1 MTVIEDF
8 VANIAEPQRS
18 VLLQLRQLILNVVPD
33 AEECI
38 YYGIPCFKVDGN
50 GVAGF
55 DAYKKHNS
63 YFPFSGQ
70 VFKAIASEVAGFK
83 TTSGALHFTMDVCL
97 SQDLVRLLIETRLD
111 QISEANAHAK

>member
-8 VANIAEPQRS
+8 VGNFAEPQRS
-18 VLLQLRQLILNVVPD
+18 VLLQMRRMILTVLPE

-38 YYGIPCFKVDGN
+38 YYGIPCFKVAGK

-55 DAYKKHNS
+55 NAYRMHNS

-70 VFKAIASEVAGFK
+70 VFKAMASQVAGFK
-83 TTSGALHFTMDVCL
+83 TTSGALHFSKDECL
-97 SQDLVRLLIETRLD
+97 SQDLVRLLIETRLA
-111 QISEANAHAK
+111 QIAEVSAHAK